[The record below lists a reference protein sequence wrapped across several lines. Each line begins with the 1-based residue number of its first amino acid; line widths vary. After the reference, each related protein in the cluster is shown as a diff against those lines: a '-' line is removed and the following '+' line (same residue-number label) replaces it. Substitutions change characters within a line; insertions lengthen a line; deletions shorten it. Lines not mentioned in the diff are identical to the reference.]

1 LLVFFQNLNKVKEF
15 EMLVNPVLGKVAPF
29 VPVVGSAYGFGK
41 TCIEIY
47 SSTSP
52 SRAIVAGV
60 KSVVIN
66 CTPPVIK
73 YPALCAVMLACGG
86 AACVTG
92 DPNFAFGAIECA
104 TEIVKG

>member
-1 LLVFFQNLNKVKEF
+1 
-15 EMLVNPVLGKVAPF
+15 MLVSSALGKVAPF

-41 TCIEIY
+41 TCIEVY
-47 SSTSP
+47 SATSP

-60 KSVVIN
+60 KGVVVN
-66 CTPPVIK
+66 CTPPIIK
-73 YPALCAVMLACGG
+73 YPALCAAILACGG

-104 TEIVKG
+104 TEIVKS